1 MLPHRSGPTRRPRR
15 SALGALLVALGAA
28 ACGGPVTFENAPATL
43 AGTGLFADAA
53 TGALAA
59 GILPFEPQY
68 PLWTDGAR
76 KRRWIALPPGA
87 AIDASDVDHW
97 RFPIG
102 TRLWKEFT
110 FPGGETET
118 RFLHRRADGSW
129 LYATYVQR
137 PGDGA
142 AILAPDCGV
151 RAFAATA
158 PGRHH
163 DVPSQ
168 TDCRLCHEGTR
179 TPVLGFA
186 ALQLSPDRDPLAP
199 NAVEPPPGA
208 LDLAGLAARGL
219 IHDLPADL
227 LATPPRI
234 AARSAVERAA
244 LGYLHGNCSSCHN
257 GDGPLQRLGVRFD
270 YPVAA
275 DPGIAPGIATTL
287 GVPSQFRRRGLE
299 LRIAPG
305 APGSSVLVHRLAA
318 DDALAQMP
326 PFGRHLVDRTAVA
339 LLTDWIAALPTGPAA
354 PPVAAPSRSR

>member
-1 MLPHRSGPTRRPRR
+1 MFPHRPGPTRRPRR
-15 SALGALLVALGAA
+15 RTLGTLPAALGAT
-28 ACGGPVTFENAPATL
+28 ACGGPATFETAPATL

-53 TGALAA
+53 A
-59 GILPFEPQY
+59 GVFPFEPQY

-76 KRRWIALPPGA
+76 KRRWIALPPGT

-97 RFPIG
+97 QFPVG
-102 TRLWKEFT
+102 TRLWKEFA
-110 FPGGETET
+110 FPGGKAET

-142 AILAPDCGV
+142 ATLAPDRGV

-179 TPVLGFA
+179 APVLGFS

-199 NAVEPPPGA
+199 NAVAPPPGA
-208 LDLAGLAARGL
+208 LDLAGLAANGL
-219 IHDLPADL
+219 IHGLPADL

-244 LGYLHGNCSSCHN
+244 LGYLHGNCGSCHN
-257 GDGPLQRLGVRFD
+257 NDGPLQRLGLRFD
-270 YPVAA
+270 HPVAGQ
-275 DPGIAPGIATTL
+275 DIAPGIATTL
-287 GVPSQFRRRGLE
+287 GVPSQFRGCGLE

-305 APGSSVLVHRLAA
+305 APESSVLVHRLAA

-326 PFGRHLVDRTAVA
+326 PFGRHLVDRAAVA
-339 LLTDWIAALPTGPAA
+339 LLTDWIAALPTDPA
-354 PPVAAPSRSR
+354 PPSVAATSRSR